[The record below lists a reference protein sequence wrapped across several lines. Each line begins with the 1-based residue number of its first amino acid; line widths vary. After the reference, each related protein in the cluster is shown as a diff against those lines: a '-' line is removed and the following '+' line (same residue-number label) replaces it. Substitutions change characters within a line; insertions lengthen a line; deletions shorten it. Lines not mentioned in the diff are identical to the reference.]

1 MAKYIA
7 QIIVL
12 GAQAVGRAF
21 TKALRQEIA
30 ASQEAARRAG
40 GGKQGDKSAESN
52 LRTGESWTQSCY
64 LFHYLHLLINAGMTL
79 EEAKQ
84 ILNIDD
90 PKNVDAITKNY
101 EHLFQVNERSKG
113 GSFYIQSKV
122 FRAKERLD
130 HEIKEQPRSSNTEAA
145 QDTAEESQSRSRQR
159 RWVSL
164 LSQSN

>member
-52 LRTGESWTQSCY
+52 LRTG
-64 LFHYLHLLINAGMTL
+64 MTL

-90 PKNVDAITKNY
+90 PKNVEAILKNY
-101 EHLFQVNERSKG
+101 EHLFQMNERSKG
-113 GSFYIQSKV
+113 GSFYLQSKV

-130 HEIKEQPRSSNTEAA
+130 HEIKAQQAPKPKQEAA
-145 QDTAEESQSRSRQR
+145 AEETTQEEPPSRARQR
-159 RWVSL
+159 R
-164 LSQSN
+164 

>member
-52 LRTGESWTQSCY
+52 LRTG
-64 LFHYLHLLINAGMTL
+64 MTL

-90 PKNVDAITKNY
+90 PKNVDAIIKNY

-130 HEIKEQPRSSNTEAA
+130 HEIKAHEQSKSSNTEAA
-145 QDTAEESQSRSRQR
+145 QETAEESQSRARQR
-159 RWVSL
+159 R
-164 LSQSN
+164 

>member
-40 GGKQGDKSAESN
+40 GGQQGDKSAESN
-52 LRTGESWTQSCY
+52 LRTG
-64 LFHYLHLLINAGMTL
+64 MTL

-84 ILNIDD
+84 ILNVED
-90 PKNVDAITKNY
+90 PKNVDAIIKNY
-101 EHLFQVNERSKG
+101 EHLFKVNERSNG

-130 HEIKEQPRSSNTEAA
+130 HELKAQQTRQPPKQEAA
-145 QDTAEESQSRSRQR
+145 EATEEEPQSRARQR
-159 RWVSL
+159 R
-164 LSQSN
+164 

>member
-52 LRTGESWTQSCY
+52 LRT
-64 LFHYLHLLINAGMTL
+64 GMTL

-130 HEIKEQPRSSNTEAA
+130 HEIKAHEQPRSSNTEAA

-159 RWVSL
+159 R
-164 LSQSN
+164 

>member
-30 ASQEAARRAG
+30 ASQEAVRRAG

-52 LRTGESWTQSCY
+52 LRT
-64 LFHYLHLLINAGMTL
+64 GMTL

-101 EHLFQVNERSKG
+101 EHLFHVIERSKG

-130 HEIKEQPRSSNTEAA
+130 HEIKAHEQPRSSNTEAA

-159 RWVSL
+159 R
-164 LSQSN
+164 

>member
-40 GGKQGDKSAESN
+40 GGKQGEKSAESN
-52 LRTGESWTQSCY
+52 LRT
-64 LFHYLHLLINAGMTL
+64 GMTL

-84 ILNIDD
+84 ILNVEDT
-90 PKNVDAITKNY
+90 KNVEGVVKNY
-101 EHLFQVNERSKG
+101 EHLFNVNERSKG
-113 GSFYIQSKV
+113 GSFYLQSKV
-122 FRAKERLD
+122 FRAKERID
-130 HEIKEQPRSSNTEAA
+130 HEIKAQQTPKSKATEAA
-145 QDTAEESQSRSRQR
+145 AEAPEEEVTQSRARQR
-159 RWVSL
+159 R
-164 LSQSN
+164 

>member
-52 LRTGESWTQSCY
+52 LRTG
-64 LFHYLHLLINAGMTL
+64 MTL

-90 PKNVDAITKNY
+90 PKNVDAIIKNY

-130 HEIKEQPRSSNTEAA
+130 HEIKAQEQPRSSKTEAA
-145 QDTAEESQSRSRQR
+145 QEAEEESQSRARQR
-159 RWVSL
+159 R
-164 LSQSN
+164 

>member
-52 LRTGESWTQSCY
+52 LRTG
-64 LFHYLHLLINAGMTL
+64 MTL

-90 PKNVDAITKNY
+90 PKNVEAILKNY

-130 HEIKEQPRSSNTEAA
+130 HEIKAQQAKQPKQEAA
-145 QDTAEESQSRSRQR
+145 EAETTAEEPQSRARQR
-159 RWVSL
+159 R
-164 LSQSN
+164 

>member
-52 LRTGESWTQSCY
+52 LRTG
-64 LFHYLHLLINAGMTL
+64 MTL

-90 PKNVDAITKNY
+90 VKNLESISKNY
-101 EHLFQVNERSKG
+101 EHLFNVNERSKG
-113 GSFYIQSKV
+113 GSFYLQSKV

-130 HEIKEQPRSSNTEAA
+130 HETKAQQARTPKEDAPGAEAA
-145 QDTAEESQSRSRQR
+145 EETTRSRGRQR
-159 RWVSL
+159 
-164 LSQSN
+164 N

>member
-40 GGKQGDKSAESN
+40 GGKQGEKSAESN
-52 LRTGESWTQSCY
+52 LRT
-64 LFHYLHLLINAGMTL
+64 GMTL

-84 ILNIDD
+84 ILNVDD
-90 PKNVDAITKNY
+90 TKNVESVVKNY
-101 EHLFQVNERSKG
+101 EHLFNVNERSKG
-113 GSFYIQSKV
+113 GSFYLQSKV

-130 HEIKEQPRSSNTEAA
+130 HEIKAQQTPKSKATEAA
-145 QDTAEESQSRSRQR
+145 AEATEEEVPQSRARQR
-159 RWVSL
+159 R
-164 LSQSN
+164 

>member
-40 GGKQGDKSAESN
+40 GGKQGEKSAESN
-52 LRTGESWTQSCY
+52 LRT
-64 LFHYLHLLINAGMTL
+64 GMTL

-90 PKNVDAITKNY
+90 PKNVDAIIKNY

-130 HEIKEQPRSSNTEAA
+130 HEIKAHEQPRSSNTEAA
-145 QDTAEESQSRSRQR
+145 QETAEESQSRARQR
-159 RWVSL
+159 R
-164 LSQSN
+164 

>member
-40 GGKQGDKSAESN
+40 GGKQGDKTAESN
-52 LRTGESWTQSCY
+52 LRTG
-64 LFHYLHLLINAGMTL
+64 MTV

-84 ILNIDD
+84 ILNVDD
-90 PKNVDAITKNY
+90 LKNVDSIIKNY
-101 EHLFQVNERSKG
+101 EHLFSVNDRGKG
-113 GSFYIQSKV
+113 GSFYLQSKV

-130 HEIKEQPRSSNTEAA
+130 TELKAQRPPPPKAESEAEAA
-145 QDTAEESQSRSRQR
+145 SPRRGRQVR
-159 RWVSL
+159 
-164 LSQSN
+164 